1 MSEQFPAIL
10 TVALTASVGILGW
23 FLKRESIRVDHLE
36 ARQHGMQL
44 ELAKNSEQNRQL
56 FMQVSQMRDDLRAI
70 AEKLD
75 RLIERG

>member
-1 MSEQFPAIL
+1 MNSLDSLI
-10 TVALTASVGILGW
+10 TVGIATAIGVLGW
-23 FLKRESIRVDHLE
+23 FLRRESVRVDRLE
-36 ARQHGMQL
+36 AHQQTMQL

-75 RLIERG
+75 RLIERK

>member
-1 MSEQFPAIL
+1 VSDSAPAIL
-10 TVALTASVGILGW
+10 TVALSAAVGVLGW

-36 ARQHGMQL
+36 ARQHDMQL